1 MEVLKLNC
9 ATCGVDYEKPIE
21 FKLWNEEHP
30 DVFFRWSL
38 TYCDTCR
45 RAKQAQAL
53 KQLPKVL
60 KALTEKIKPTE

>member
-1 MEVLKLNC
+1 MENLKLNC
-9 ATCGVDYEKPIE
+9 ETCGVDYEKPYE
-21 FKLWNEEHP
+21 FKVWNDERP

-45 RAKQAQAL
+45 RAKQIEAL

-60 KALTEKIKPTE
+60 NAISETINSSK